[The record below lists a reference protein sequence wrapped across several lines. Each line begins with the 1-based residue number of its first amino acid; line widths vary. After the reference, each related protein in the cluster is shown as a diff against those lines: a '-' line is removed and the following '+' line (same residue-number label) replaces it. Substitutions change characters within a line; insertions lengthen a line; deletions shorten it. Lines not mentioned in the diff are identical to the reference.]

1 MAVTAYRTYT
11 IQQGVEAAIEDTRIL
26 LGSGSE
32 GTTNARRVLEH
43 PDSANFPPIT
53 YEDNPD
59 ITWNLDNIVLPAP
72 IASAHLTL
80 GSTRVV
86 RFERQ
91 TEDVIITEQWSGG
104 RERSP
109 MVTAF
114 FRLLYEYL
122 VNPPEDTDT
131 YITWQ
136 PRDRNDLEYNVEF
149 LELRVSSGGL
159 PDQIFRV
166 ADLRERG
173 GELDPNAPTVGT
185 DGKHPGGLDSVWP
198 TPTGLID
205 QAVTLRFRIVEEVE

>member
-1 MAVTAYRTYT
+1 MAITNFKSFT
-11 IQQGVEAAIEDTRIL
+11 IQQGVEAAVEDTRIL
-26 LGSGSE
+26 LGSGSA
-32 GTTNARRVLEH
+32 GTTNARRVLTH
-43 PDSANFPPIT
+43 PDDANFPPIT

-59 ITWNLDNIVLPAP
+59 ITWNLDNIVLPHP
-72 IASAHLTL
+72 VTGTHFTL
-80 GSTRVV
+80 GTTTTI
-86 RFERQ
+86 RFERGVD
-91 TEDVIITEQWSGG
+91 DVIISEQWSGG
-104 RERSP
+104 RDRSP

-122 VNPPEDTDT
+122 VNPPDTIGE

-136 PRDRNDLEYNVEF
+136 PRDRNELEYNVEF
-149 LELRVSSGGL
+149 LELRVSAGGL

-173 GELDPNAPTVGT
+173 GQLDPNAPAVGV

-205 QAVTLRFRIVEEVE
+205 QTVTLRFKVVGEV